1 MVSRKVLQPE
11 PMLTGEQILQK
22 KLDDVNAML
31 KKMDLSKLSNR
42 PSASKE

>member
-22 KLDDVNAML
+22 KIRRRERHV
-31 KKMDLSKLSNR
+31 
-42 PSASKE
+42 KENGFI